1 MVQLA
6 GSDGSGDP
14 CGAGEAVRQR
24 GGCEE
29 ELGLQ
34 QEESALSQQLEQ
46 SSKRLE
52 WLSSLPSSG
61 ARQPVAP
68 PRPALTSGRVWCA
81 ATPMQED
88 VEAIAK
94 QVDEVRS
101 VVASIGQG
109 LGQIDGGRPAAAA
122 GGSGDLSGAVAQFEK
137 DKAATSTAGRDDLQK
152 LSAVATQ

>member
-1 MVQLA
+1 M
-6 GSDGSGDP
+6 GPNG
-14 CGAGEAVRQR
+14 
-24 GGCEE
+24 
-29 ELGLQ
+29 
-34 QEESALSQQLEQ
+34 
-46 SSKRLE
+46 
-52 WLSSLPSSG
+52 
-61 ARQPVAP
+61 QP
-68 PRPALTSGRVWCA
+68 RTSGPVWCA